1 MGASS
6 MESKRPK
13 VAVVMGSR
21 SDYSTMKEAVE
32 VLAQFS
38 VPYEEL
44 VLSAHRTPERLRDY
58 AQSAEGR
65 GIRTIIAGAGG
76 AAHLPGMLAAETLL
90 PVFGVPIKTT
100 ALDGLD
106 ALLSIAQ
113 MPRGVPVATL
123 SIGGAANAALFAVA
137 VLAGSDAKL
146 KKRLIKFR
154 EIQTQSVPLK
164 PFDDNRINGN
174 LNGGLNSHDLK
185 NQDDALVAHKAT
197 RGTKEE
203 RGIDASSKGTKDTP
217 ISARA

>member
-1 MGASS
+1 MWLPS
-6 MESKRPK
+6 MKNKTPQ

-21 SDYSTMKEAVE
+21 SDYATMKEAVE

-90 PVFGVPIKTT
+90 PVFGVPIKSA

-106 ALLSIAQ
+106 ALLSIMQ

-123 SIGGAANAALFAVA
+123 SIGGAANAALFAIA
-137 VLAGSDAKL
+137 VLAGSDANL
-146 KKRLIKFR
+146 KERLRHFR
-154 EIQTQSVPLK
+154 TEQTKKVPLA
-164 PFDDNRINGN
+164 PSDDDPKSHSRGHPRFNGS
-174 LNGGLNSHDLK
+174 LETP
-185 NQDDALVAHKAT
+185 DDAT
-197 RGTKEE
+197 
-203 RGIDASSKGTKDTP
+203 TP
-217 ISARA
+217 VHT

>member
-1 MGASS
+1 M
-6 MESKRPK
+6 KNTTPQ

-21 SDYSTMKEAVE
+21 SDYPTMKKAVE

-38 VPYEEL
+38 VPCEER

-58 AQSAEGR
+58 ARNAEGR

-90 PVFGVPIKTT
+90 PVFGVPIKSD

-106 ALLSIAQ
+106 ALLSIVQ

-137 VLAGSDAKL
+137 VLAGFDKEL
-146 KKRLIKFR
+146 KTRLKTFR
-154 EIQTQSVPLK
+154 EEQTRSVPWK
-164 PFDDNRINGN
+164 PSDDKNTINGKV
-174 LNGGLNSHDLK
+174 D
-185 NQDDALVAHKAT
+185 
-197 RGTKEE
+197 
-203 RGIDASSKGTKDTP
+203 DASSKSTEDTHIP
-217 ISARA
+217 AHA